1 MNPIV
6 RFAPS
11 PTGQLHIGGVR
22 TALFNYLF
30 ALKNKGT
37 FLLRIEDTDL
47 ERSKDIYTEQ
57 IIESLGWL
65 GFEYQGNPVRQSSR
79 MKRHQEVI
87 EYLLKTGNAYRC
99 FATVQ
104 QLAELRNKSDKYLY
118 PRIWRDRSKE
128 EIDAKLQEKE
138 DYVIRIKIPLN
149 GNIRFKDLVYGDIKT
164 DCSEL
169 DDFIIARSDGTP
181 TYNFTV
187 VVDDHDMEVSHVIR
201 GEDHISNTPKQ
212 ILIYDAL
219 KWDRPEFAHLPM
231 ILGSDGKRLSKR
243 HGAAGIQTYR
253 DLGYLPNTLVNYLA
267 LLGWNPGTEDEVFN
281 FQFLMDNFSL
291 ENVNKKAAVF
301 DNKKLAWLS
310 GQHIMKSES
319 EDLLDSIRSIKP
331 EWKVDGLSDEY
342 FCSIISHL
350 KGRSKT
356 LLDIINQSEYFF
368 KDPMEY
374 DQNAVAKC
382 WYEDTPDL
390 LKSFTEKILV
400 YLDWKDESIETC
412 INDFSEKKIVS
423 KAKLIQPL
431 RVSLCGSLTGPSMA
445 DLMVLLGKETCI
457 RRINNALK
465 LLSKRW

>member
-1 MNPIV
+1 MNPVV

-30 ALKNKGT
+30 AIKNNGI
-37 FLLRIEDTDL
+37 FLLRIEDTDT
-47 ERSKDIYTEQ
+47 ERSEDIFTEQ
-57 IIESLGWL
+57 IIESLNWL
-65 GFEYQGNPVRQSSR
+65 GFEYQGNPVKQSSR
-79 MKRHQEVI
+79 IKRYQEVI

-99 FATVQ
+99 FCTIK
-104 QLAELRNKSDKYLY
+104 ELEKLKDKSEKYLY

-128 EIDAKLQEKE
+128 EINAKLQKKE
-138 DYVIRIKIPLN
+138 NYVIRIKIPIN
-149 GNIRFKDLVYGDIKT
+149 GNIHFKDLVYGDINT

-187 VVDDHDMEVSHVIR
+187 VVDDHDMQVSHVIR
-201 GEDHISNTPKQ
+201 GDDHISNTPKQ

-219 KWDRPEFAHLPM
+219 KWNKPEFAHLPM
-231 ILGSDGKRLSKR
+231 ILGADGKRLSKR
-243 HGAAGIQTYR
+243 HGAVGTQAYR
-253 DLGYLPNTLVNYLA
+253 DLGYLPHTLINYLA

-281 FQFLMDNFSL
+281 FQFLIDNFSL
-291 ENVNKKAAVF
+291 EKVNKKAAVF

-310 GQHIMKSES
+310 GQHIIKSDP

-331 EWKVDGLSDEY
+331 DWAVDELSNEY
-342 FCSIISHL
+342 SCLIISHL
-350 KGRSKT
+350 QGRSKT

-368 KDPMEY
+368 NDPLKY

-382 WYEDTPDL
+382 WGKDTPEL
-390 LKSFTEKILV
+390 LKSFAEKVLA
-400 YLDWKDESIETC
+400 YLDWKDELIETC
-412 INDFSEKKIVS
+412 INDFSEKKCVS
-423 KAKLIQPL
+423 KGNLIQPL
-431 RVSLCGSLTGPSMA
+431 RVSLCGSLTGPSMV
-445 DLMVLLGKETCI
+445 DLMILLGRETCI

-465 LLSKRW
+465 ILSK

>member
-30 ALKNKGT
+30 ALKNNGT
-37 FLLRIEDTDL
+37 FLLRIEDTDQ
-47 ERSKDIYTEQ
+47 ERSEDIYTEQ

-65 GFEYQGNPVRQSSR
+65 GFEYEGNPIKQSLR
-79 MKRHQEVI
+79 IKRYQEVI
-87 EYLLKTGNAYRC
+87 ECLLKTGSAYRC
-99 FATVQ
+99 FATVEE
-104 QLAELRNKSDKYLY
+104 LDELRNEKDNYLY
-118 PRIWRDRSKE
+118 PRIWRDRSE
-128 EIDAKLQEKE
+128 QEIEAKLQKKE
-138 DYVIRIKIPLN
+138 NYVIRIKIPLN
-149 GNIRFKDLVYGDIKT
+149 GSIHFKDLVYGDINT

-187 VVDDHDMEVSHVIR
+187 VVDDHDMQVSHVIR

-219 KWDRPEFAHLPM
+219 RWNKPEFAHLPM

-243 HGAAGIQTYR
+243 HGAVGTQTYR
-253 DLGYLPNTLVNYLA
+253 DRGYLSDTLINYLA
-267 LLGWNPGTEDEVFN
+267 LLGWNPGTADEVFN
-281 FQFLMDNFSL
+281 FEFLMDNFSL
-291 ENVNKKAAVF
+291 GNVNKKAAVF
-301 DNKKLAWLS
+301 DNKKLDWLS
-310 GQHIMKSES
+310 GQHIMVSES
-319 EDLLDSIRSIKP
+319 KDLLDSIRSIKP
-331 EWKVDGLSDEY
+331 DWEVEGLSDEY

-368 KDPMEY
+368 NDPIKY
-374 DQNAVAKC
+374 DQNAVSKC
-382 WYEDTPDL
+382 WDEDTPEL
-390 LKSFTEKILV
+390 LKSFCKKVLA
-400 YLDWKDESIETC
+400 YLDWTDESIETC
-412 INDFSEKKIVS
+412 INDFSEKKYVS
-423 KAKLIQPL
+423 KGTLIRPL

-445 DLMVLLGKETCI
+445 DLMVLLGKKTCI

-465 LLSKRW
+465 FLSK

>member
-1 MNPIV
+1 MNPVV

-30 ALKNKGT
+30 SLNNNGT
-37 FLLRIEDTDL
+37 FLLRIEDTDI
-47 ERSKDIYTEQ
+47 ERSKDIFTEQ

-65 GFEYQGNPVRQSSR
+65 GFKYQGNPIKQSSR
-79 MKRHQEVI
+79 TKRYQEVI
-87 EYLLKTGNAYRC
+87 EYLLKTGSAYRC

-104 QLAELRNKSDKYLY
+104 ELDKLRNEKDNYLY
-118 PRIWRDRSKE
+118 PRIWRDRSEKE
-128 EIDAKLQEKE
+128 IEDKLQKKE
-138 DYVIRIKIPLN
+138 NYVIRIKIPLN
-149 GNIRFKDLVYGDIKT
+149 GNIHFEDLVYGDINT

-187 VVDDHDMEVSHVIR
+187 VVDDHDMQVSHVIR

-219 KWDRPEFAHLPM
+219 KWDTPEFAHLPM

-243 HGAAGIQTYR
+243 HGAVGTQTYR
-253 DLGYLPNTLVNYLA
+253 DLGYLPNTLINYLA

-291 ENVNKKAAVF
+291 EKINKKAAVF
-301 DNKKLAWLS
+301 DNKKLDWLS

-319 EDLLDSIRSIKP
+319 EELLDSIRSIKP
-331 EWKVDGLSDEY
+331 DWAPNGLSDEY
-342 FCSIISHL
+342 LFSIISLL

-368 KDPMEY
+368 NDPIKY

-382 WYEDTPDL
+382 WVEDTSEL
-390 LKSFTEKILV
+390 LKSFTEKVLAH
-400 YLDWKDESIETC
+400 LDWKDKSIETC
-412 INDFSEKKIVS
+412 INDFSEKKSVS
-423 KAKLIQPL
+423 KGKLIQPL

-445 DLMVLLGKETCI
+445 DLMILLGKKTCI
-457 RRINNALK
+457 RRINNAQK
-465 LLSKRW
+465 ILSK

>member
-1 MNPIV
+1 MNPVV

-30 ALKNKGT
+30 ALKNNGT
-37 FLLRIEDTDL
+37 FLLRIEDTDI
-47 ERSKDIYTEQ
+47 ERSKDIFTEQ

-65 GFEYQGNPVRQSSR
+65 GFKYQGNPIKQSSR
-79 MKRHQEVI
+79 TKRYQEVI
-87 EYLLKTGNAYRC
+87 EYLLKTGSAYRC
-99 FATVQ
+99 FSTVQ
-104 QLAELRNKSDKYLY
+104 ELDKLRNEKDNYLY
-118 PRIWRDRSKE
+118 PRIWRDRSEKE
-128 EIDAKLQEKE
+128 IEDKLQKKE
-138 DYVIRIKIPLN
+138 NYVIRIKIPLN
-149 GNIRFKDLVYGDIKT
+149 GNIHFEDLVYGDINT

-187 VVDDHDMEVSHVIR
+187 VVDDHDMQVSHVIR

-219 KWDRPEFAHLPM
+219 KWDTPEFAHLPM

-243 HGAAGIQTYR
+243 HGAVGTQTYR
-253 DLGYLPNTLVNYLA
+253 DLGYLPDTLINYLA

-291 ENVNKKAAVF
+291 EKINKKAAVF
-301 DNKKLAWLS
+301 DNKKLDWLS

-319 EDLLDSIRSIKP
+319 EELLDSIRSVKP
-331 EWKVDGLSDEY
+331 DWALNGSSDEY
-342 FCSIISHL
+342 LFSIISHL

-368 KDPMEY
+368 NDPIKY

-382 WYEDTPDL
+382 WVEDTPEL
-390 LKSFTEKILV
+390 LKSFTEKVLAH
-400 YLDWKDESIETC
+400 LDWKDKSIETC
-412 INDFSEKKIVS
+412 INDFSEKKSVS
-423 KAKLIQPL
+423 KGKLIQPL
-431 RVSLCGSLTGPSMA
+431 RVSLCGSLTGPSMV
-445 DLMVLLGKETCI
+445 DLMILLGKETCI
-457 RRINNALK
+457 RRINNAQK
-465 LLSKRW
+465 ILSK

>member
-1 MNPIV
+1 MNPVV

-30 ALKNKGT
+30 ALKNNGT
-37 FLLRIEDTDL
+37 FLLRIEDTDI
-47 ERSKDIYTEQ
+47 ERSKDIFTEQ

-65 GFEYQGNPVRQSSR
+65 GFKYQGNPIKQSSR
-79 MKRHQEVI
+79 TKRYQEVI
-87 EYLLKTGNAYRC
+87 EYLLKTGSAYRC

-104 QLAELRNKSDKYLY
+104 ELDKLRNEKDNYLY
-118 PRIWRDRSKE
+118 PRIWRDRSEKE
-128 EIDAKLQEKE
+128 IEDKLQKKE
-138 DYVIRIKIPLN
+138 NYVIRIKIPLN
-149 GNIRFKDLVYGDIKT
+149 GNIHFEDLVYGDINT

-187 VVDDHDMEVSHVIR
+187 VVDDHDMQVSHVIR

-219 KWDRPEFAHLPM
+219 KWDTPEFAHLPM

-243 HGAAGIQTYR
+243 HGAVGTQTYR
-253 DLGYLPNTLVNYLA
+253 DLGYLPNTLINYLA

-291 ENVNKKAAVF
+291 EKINKKAAVF
-301 DNKKLAWLS
+301 DNKKLDWLS

-319 EDLLDSIRSIKP
+319 EELLDSIRSIKP
-331 EWKVDGLSDEY
+331 DWAPKGLSDEY
-342 FCSIISHL
+342 LFSIISHL

-356 LLDIINQSEYFF
+356 LLDIVNQSEYIFN
-368 KDPMEY
+368 DPIKY

-382 WYEDTPDL
+382 WDKETPESLKLFAEKL
-390 LKSFTEKILV
+390 LPLS
-400 YLDWKDESIETC
+400 DWEEESIEKC
-412 INDFSEKKIVS
+412 INDYIEKKCVS

-445 DLMVLLGKETCI
+445 DLMILLGKQTCI
-457 RRINNALK
+457 RRINNAQK
-465 LLSKRW
+465 ILSK